1 MNIKEIKHY
10 QSKNGLNKIK
20 LYLTD
25 IINNFKRFD
34 TWKFQLTIAVS
45 LAFSKNNDEEHA
57 IC

>member
-1 MNIKEIKHY
+1 MKEIKYY
-10 QSKNGLNKIK
+10 QSKNGLNKIR